1 MSVAKVMYLSA
12 VQRSFE
18 HNQSVVIVRHFI
30 LLLHYNSGANTAL
43 FAPLH
48 SAKKIQSLVTLK
60 MYFNH
65 TKYNQ
70 QRNDDVKLIG
80 LLIRGEILNTIKVVK
95 VPSPALT

>member
-1 MSVAKVMYLSA
+1 
-12 VQRSFE
+12 
-18 HNQSVVIVRHFI
+18 
-30 LLLHYNSGANTAL
+30 
-43 FAPLH
+43 
-48 SAKKIQSLVTLK
+48 